1 MNKQKRHSDCSN
13 SFVEPLEERVLMS
26 APPLVSRP
34 VPIVLE
40 PVIIYP
46 PSYPQNDHSRKGTFY
61 AGDYYWGGDRKIKLW
76 RATDEMVIALSPEAI
91 SGHLLRR
98 LMDPDGPLAGFK
110 MGWLNVGVAGA
121 NVVHLTTGNP
131 LGRNAFRH
139 LRNQIAR
146 TPGVEWASP
155 TFRDRFGYWLIAGT
169 GIEIK
174 LKDGVD
180 PAQFFAGKVKD
191 YRATGVFPR
200 ATAFKG
206 GVAALRLANQFH
218 DMPEVVY
225 SQPEFDAQIILD

>member
-1 MNKQKRHSDCSN
+1 MKNSQCYD
-13 SFVEPLEERVLMS
+13 SFVEALEGRVLMS
-26 APPLVSRP
+26 VPPLVPRP
-34 VPIVLE
+34 VTIVLE
-40 PVIIYP
+40 PATISP
-46 PSYPQNDHSRKGTFY
+46 PTYPQNYRSRKGTFY

-76 RATDEMVIALSPEAI
+76 RATDEIVIALSPEAI
-91 SGHLLRR
+91 SGHLLRH
-98 LMDPDGPLAGFK
+98 LMAPDGPLAGFK
-110 MGWLNVGVAGA
+110 MGSLDVGMAGP
-121 NVVHLTTGNP
+121 NVVHLTTSHP

-155 TFRDRFGYWLIAGT
+155 TFRDRLGYWLIATT

-218 DMPEVVY
+218 DCPGGVFAARLNR
-225 SQPEFDAQIILD
+225 SHFD